1 MTKVTAR
8 IEAAR
13 PQRFRPYPAYRDSG
27 VEWLGEIP
35 AHWEVGRLKTTASVQ
50 LSNVDKHSEEG
61 QVPVKLCN
69 YVDVYYNDLITAELK
84 FMNAT
89 ATPEQVR
96 RFPLRVGD
104 VLITKDSESWTDIAV
119 PAVVGEDLSDVLCGY
134 HLAHIKPGPDLD
146 GRFLARQFSAI
157 GTRDQFHV
165 AANGIT
171 RFGLGGDAIRTGLFP
186 IAPIE
191 EQHAIAD
198 FLDRETAK
206 IDGLVVRKERLIELL
221 QEKRTA
227 LITRAV
233 TRGLD
238 PNVPMKDSGVEWLGE
253 IPAHWRVGKLKHA
266 CERVFVGIAEA
277 ATFAYVD
284 EGVPMLRSTDVR
296 ANRVRI
302 DEIRCIAVSFAD
314 RLASKQLRTDD
325 IVTVRTGNAGVSAVV
340 PSAYDGG
347 QCFTLVVSR
356 PTRTN
361 DSRYVCYWLNA
372 RPGQEQFTVE
382 GVGTAQVN
390 ISVPI
395 VQNAV
400 VCMPPPEEQMHIANW
415 IEQEVARWDGLI
427 AKISQALDHLGEFRT
442 ALISAAV
449 TGKIDVRAAFAEAT
463 TGQGGTS

>member
-1 MTKVTAR
+1 MTEVTDR
-8 IEAAR
+8 FEEAR
-13 PQRFRPYPAYRDSG
+13 PRRFRPYPEYRESG

-35 AHWEVGRLKTTASVQ
+35 AHWDVKRLKTTASVQ

-69 YVDVYYNDLITAELK
+69 YVDVYYNDLITADLK

-89 ATPEQVR
+89 ATPDQVR

-206 IDGLVVRKERLIELL
+206 IDALVARKERLIELL

-238 PNVPMKDSGVEWLGE
+238 PNAPMKDSGVEWLGE
-253 IPAHWRVGKLKHA
+253 IPAHWTVKRLKWAIMFQRGHDLPSQ
-266 CERVFVGIAEA
+266 EREDGGVPVVSSSGVSSTHSRAVARAPGIVTGRYGTIGNFYLIAEDYWPLNTTLYSIDLRDNEPRFLRYMLQCLSPLFVVNALKSAVPGVDRNDIHPIATAITSPPEQRIIA
-277 ATFAYVD
+277 AFLDRETA
-284 EGVPMLRSTDVR
+284 
-296 ANRVRI
+296 RI
-302 DEIRCIAVSFAD
+302 DALISKIREAI
-314 RLASKQLRTDD
+314 
-325 IVTVRTGNAGVSAVV
+325 
-340 PSAYDGG
+340 
-347 QCFTLVVSR
+347 
-356 PTRTN
+356 
-361 DSRYVCYWLNA
+361 
-372 RPGQEQFTVE
+372 
-382 GVGTAQVN
+382 
-390 ISVPI
+390 
-395 VQNAV
+395 
-400 VCMPPPEEQMHIANW
+400 
-415 IEQEVARWDGLI
+415 
-427 AKISQALDHLGEFRT
+427 DHLKEFRT

-449 TGKIDVRAAFAEAT
+449 TGKIDVRATSAEASA
-463 TGQGGTS
+463 GQGGTR